1 MKHRKDTDELWQEYV
16 GTRSDESRNKLILAY
31 RRLLRYCAQ
40 RLKMKLPVC
49 VDQAE
54 LESEGVFGLIDA
66 IEKFDPSRG
75 TCFETYCI
83 ARIRGSMLDSLRASD
98 WVPRAI
104 RTKAHKLER
113 AKNELA
119 WELDREPTDREIARR
134 MRLKLEE
141 FGNLTKELQ
150 VKTQF
155 SLEEPFDSEG
165 SRQRIETMPDRRFPN
180 PLDDPR
186 HSGSYPE
193 RASQIQRL
201 NIPPEELRVLI
212 ETGIAVVARVSPR
225 TMRRVRGA
233 RFFEKGLKGFFSR
246 GSPEGARG
254 FSRYMR
260 ELGMVGKTEQFTLV
274 VRL

>member
-180 PLDDPR
+180 PLDELAVKEVR
-186 HSGSYPE
+186 EFALRG
-193 RASQIQRL
+193 L
-201 NIPPEELRVLI
+201 NKDE
-212 ETGIAVVARVSPR
+212 
-225 TMRRVRGA
+225 RRVITLYY
-233 RFFEKGLKGFFSR
+233 FENLTMKAIGGTMGVTESR
-246 GSPEGARG
+246 ICQIHGQAIQ
-254 FSRYMR
+254 FLR
-260 ELGMVGKTEQFTLV
+260 EKFAESA
-274 VRL
+274 